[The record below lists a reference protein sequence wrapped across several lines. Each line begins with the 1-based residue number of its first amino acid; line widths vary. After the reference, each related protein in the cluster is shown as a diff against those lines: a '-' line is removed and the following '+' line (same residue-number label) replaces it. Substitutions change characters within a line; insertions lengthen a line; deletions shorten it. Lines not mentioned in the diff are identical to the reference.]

1 MAHPLIPQIIDL
13 AKPVAEDLGLELV
26 RAVFTPT
33 NARLFCVDIRNPSMT
48 LVWMI
53 VNG

>member
-1 MAHPLIPQIIDL
+1 MAHPYSTNIDL

-26 RAVFTPT
+26 SGFHT
-33 NARLFCVDIRNPSMT
+33 NQRPPVLRVDIRNPSMT

>member
-1 MAHPLIPQIIDL
+1 LENGIIPQIIDL
-13 AKPVAEDLGLELV
+13 AKPVAEDLGLELS
-26 RAVFTPT
+26 AVFTT
-33 NARLFCVDIRNPSMT
+33 ARLFCVDIRNPSMT